1 MCGTGAARN
10 DSVEETNALVA
21 VTNLPAF
28 VTAMGKGS
36 LNESLSSYGGY
47 YAGAASFPEIRQY
60 VESSDALLYIG
71 RYPVRIATVLNLMF
85 TGLHFTSRISI
96 RKSSGQLDRRLSERL
111 IRVCQWGVYHAGQRR
126 SCC

>member
-1 MCGTGAARN
+1 MPRN

-36 LNESLSSYGGY
+36 LNETLSSYRGY

-71 RYPVRIATVLNLMF
+71 RYPVCILSMLNLKVLC
-85 TGLHFTSRISI
+85 LHIPSQTSI
-96 RKSSGQLDRRLSERL
+96 RRSSDHLHLCLSGRLTRL
-111 IRVCQWGVYHAGQRR
+111 RQWRIHHADQ
-126 SCC
+126 